1 MRKKSLYRPVMFA
14 HERPLN
20 SRIAETRKKANGKTN
35 ISCMKIGTDTYFPPP
50 LFSPCGIG
58 AMLIYGISEFFR
70 EDSMRES
77 LTVSGRGQITLPANM
92 RKRLGIEAGGVLI
105 AEEREGDIVLRPA
118 AVLEIETYSDA
129 DIARWD
135 AEDRLDD
142 AERTAILQRFN
153 K

>member
-1 MRKKSLYRPVMFA
+1 
-14 HERPLN
+14 
-20 SRIAETRKKANGKTN
+20 
-35 ISCMKIGTDTYFPPP
+35 
-50 LFSPCGIG
+50 
-58 AMLIYGISEFFR
+58 
-70 EDSMRES
+70 MREN

-118 AVLEIETYSDA
+118 AVLEVETYSDD

-142 AERTAILQRFN
+142 AERTAILERFN

>member
-1 MRKKSLYRPVMFA
+1 
-14 HERPLN
+14 
-20 SRIAETRKKANGKTN
+20 
-35 ISCMKIGTDTYFPPP
+35 
-50 LFSPCGIG
+50 
-58 AMLIYGISEFFR
+58 
-70 EDSMRES
+70 MRES

-105 AEEREGDIVLRPA
+105 AEERDGDILLHPA

-142 AERTAILQRFN
+142 AERTVVLQRFN

>member
-1 MRKKSLYRPVMFA
+1 
-14 HERPLN
+14 
-20 SRIAETRKKANGKTN
+20 
-35 ISCMKIGTDTYFPPP
+35 
-50 LFSPCGIG
+50 
-58 AMLIYGISEFFR
+58 
-70 EDSMRES
+70 MRES
-77 LTVSGRGQITLPANM
+77 LTVSGRGQITLPASM

-118 AVLEIETYSDA
+118 AVMEIETYSDA

>member
-1 MRKKSLYRPVMFA
+1 MRV
-14 HERPLN
+14 
-20 SRIAETRKKANGKTN
+20 
-35 ISCMKIGTDTYFPPP
+35 
-50 LFSPCGIG
+50 
-58 AMLIYGISEFFR
+58 
-70 EDSMRES
+70 S

-105 AEEREGDIVLRPA
+105 AEEHEGDILLRPA

-142 AERTAILQRFN
+142 AERTAICTRFD

>member
-1 MRKKSLYRPVMFA
+1 
-14 HERPLN
+14 
-20 SRIAETRKKANGKTN
+20 
-35 ISCMKIGTDTYFPPP
+35 
-50 LFSPCGIG
+50 
-58 AMLIYGISEFFR
+58 
-70 EDSMRES
+70 MREN

-118 AVLEIETYSDA
+118 AVLEVETYSDA

-142 AERTAILQRFN
+142 AERTAILERFN
-153 K
+153 PIFTTLEA

>member
-1 MRKKSLYRPVMFA
+1 
-14 HERPLN
+14 
-20 SRIAETRKKANGKTN
+20 
-35 ISCMKIGTDTYFPPP
+35 
-50 LFSPCGIG
+50 
-58 AMLIYGISEFFR
+58 
-70 EDSMRES
+70 MRES

-105 AEEREGDIVLRPA
+105 AEERKGDIVLRPA
-118 AVLEIETYSDA
+118 AILEIETYSDA

-135 AEDRLDD
+135 AEDRLDN

>member
-1 MRKKSLYRPVMFA
+1 
-14 HERPLN
+14 
-20 SRIAETRKKANGKTN
+20 
-35 ISCMKIGTDTYFPPP
+35 
-50 LFSPCGIG
+50 
-58 AMLIYGISEFFR
+58 
-70 EDSMRES
+70 MRES

>member
-1 MRKKSLYRPVMFA
+1 
-14 HERPLN
+14 
-20 SRIAETRKKANGKTN
+20 
-35 ISCMKIGTDTYFPPP
+35 
-50 LFSPCGIG
+50 
-58 AMLIYGISEFFR
+58 
-70 EDSMRES
+70 MRES
-77 LTVSGRGQITLPANM
+77 LTVSGRGQITLPVNM

-105 AEEREGDIVLRPA
+105 AEEREDDIVLRPA

-129 DIARWD
+129 DIARWE

>member
-1 MRKKSLYRPVMFA
+1 
-14 HERPLN
+14 
-20 SRIAETRKKANGKTN
+20 
-35 ISCMKIGTDTYFPPP
+35 
-50 LFSPCGIG
+50 
-58 AMLIYGISEFFR
+58 
-70 EDSMRES
+70 MRES

-142 AERTAILQRFN
+142 AERTAILKRFN

>member
-1 MRKKSLYRPVMFA
+1 MR
-14 HERPLN
+14 
-20 SRIAETRKKANGKTN
+20 
-35 ISCMKIGTDTYFPPP
+35 D
-50 LFSPCGIG
+50 
-58 AMLIYGISEFFR
+58 
-70 EDSMRES
+70 S
-77 LTVSGRGQITLPANM
+77 LTVSSRGQITLPANM

-118 AVLEIETYSDA
+118 AVMEIETYSDA

-142 AERTAILQRFN
+142 AERAAILQRFN

>member
-1 MRKKSLYRPVMFA
+1 
-14 HERPLN
+14 
-20 SRIAETRKKANGKTN
+20 
-35 ISCMKIGTDTYFPPP
+35 
-50 LFSPCGIG
+50 
-58 AMLIYGISEFFR
+58 
-70 EDSMRES
+70 MRES

-92 RKRLGIEAGGVLI
+92 RKRLGIEVGGVLI

-118 AVLEIETYSDA
+118 AVLEVETYSDA

-142 AERTAILQRFN
+142 AERKAILQRFN

>member
-1 MRKKSLYRPVMFA
+1 
-14 HERPLN
+14 
-20 SRIAETRKKANGKTN
+20 
-35 ISCMKIGTDTYFPPP
+35 
-50 LFSPCGIG
+50 
-58 AMLIYGISEFFR
+58 
-70 EDSMRES
+70 MRES

-135 AEDRLDD
+135 AKDRLDD

>member
-1 MRKKSLYRPVMFA
+1 
-14 HERPLN
+14 
-20 SRIAETRKKANGKTN
+20 
-35 ISCMKIGTDTYFPPP
+35 
-50 LFSPCGIG
+50 
-58 AMLIYGISEFFR
+58 
-70 EDSMRES
+70 MRES

-142 AERTAILQRFN
+142 AERTAILQDFN